1 MSKAAIV
8 QFPLVQKNRLYY
20 VDKKTNR
27 QKRLSDNI
35 FRDLQYIR
43 RANDYSKKISLKARN
58 LLTNLLQM
66 ILVF

>member
-8 QFPLVQKNRLYY
+8 QFPEIKKTRLYY

-35 FRDLQYIR
+35 FRDLQYVTR
-43 RANDYSKKISLKARN
+43 PNDRKKDFIKS
-58 LLTNLLQM
+58 
-66 ILVF
+66 